1 MFGKKFIKQAAA
13 LVLFGSMFCIGAVS
27 AQQKDYPIQPVPFT
41 QVHVNDGFWEP
52 KMEVNANVT
61 IPYVLAQCKANGRVD
76 NFLRAAKLLDGDK
89 MSEYPFDGT
98 DIYKVIEGASYAM
111 QVKSNPQLDKYI
123 DTLVGIIGAAQEKDG
138 YLYTFRTVNA

>member
-1 MFGKKFIKQAAA
+1 MFGKKFLVKAAA
-13 LVLFGSMFCIGAVS
+13 VVLLGSMFCVEGVS

-41 QVHVNDGFWEP
+41 QVHVNDQFWEP
-52 KMEVNANVT
+52 KMEVNANIT

-76 NFLRAAKLLDGDK
+76 NFLRAAKLLGGDK
-89 MSEYPFDGT
+89 LSEFPFDDT

-111 QVKSNPQLDKYI
+111 EVKSNPVLEKYI
-123 DTLVGIIGAAQEKDG
+123 DTLITIIGAAQEPDG